1 VCEAAAAVG
10 LRSSQTA
17 YHHLTKL
24 EAAGWRPWG
33 EDRRD
38 QFRYDKEATVKWL
51 YTEGNMV
58 RRGAEAVR
66 VEGRVVYVVHQR
78 GRKA

>member
-1 VCEAAAAVG
+1 VREAAAAEG

-24 EAAGWRPWG
+24 EAAGRRPWG
-33 EDRRD
+33 EGRRD
-38 QFRYDKEATVKWL
+38 QFRYDEEVMAKRL
-51 YTEGNMV
+51 HTEGNMV
-58 RRGAEAVR
+58 RVK
-66 VEGRVVYVVHQR
+66 GRVVYVVHPR